1 MRLLMLLV
9 LMLPI
14 LSFGS
19 EEDKRRFKEKQV
31 LAEQGEANAQYLL
44 GAMYSLGKGVPKD
57 YKEAVKWYRLA
68 ADQGLANAQYNLGVM
83 YANGFGVPK
92 DDKEA
97 VKWFRLAADQGLANA
112 QYMLGLGYALGIGL
126 PKDNLLAYMW
136 YNIAGANGA
145 NGDKVEKNMGILTGK
160 MSQDEIAK
168 AQEMT
173 RQYIKDHPD
182 VY

>member
-9 LMLPI
+9 LLFPV

-19 EEDKRRFKEKQV
+19 EWLEEVQV
-31 LAEQGEANAQYLL
+31 SAEQGEDNAQYLL
-44 GAMYSLGKGVPKD
+44 GLFYNEGDGVPED
-57 YKEAVKWYRLA
+57 H
-68 ADQGLANAQYNLGVM
+68 
-83 YANGFGVPK
+83 
-92 DDKEA
+92 KEA

>member
-9 LMLPI
+9 LLFPV

-19 EEDKRRFKEKQV
+19 EEDKRRFEETQV
-31 LAEQGEANAQYLL
+31 KAEQGEANAQYLL
-44 GAMYSLGKGVPKD
+44 GLFYNEGDGVPED
-57 YKEAVKWYRLA
+57 H
-68 ADQGLANAQYNLGVM
+68 
-83 YANGFGVPK
+83 
-92 DDKEA
+92 KEA

>member
-9 LMLPI
+9 LLFPV

-19 EEDKRRFKEKQV
+19 EWLEEVQV
-31 LAEQGEANAQYLL
+31 SAEQGEDNAQYLL
-44 GAMYSLGKGVPKD
+44 GLFYNEGDGVPED
-57 YKEAVKWYRLA
+57 H
-68 ADQGLANAQYNLGVM
+68 
-83 YANGFGVPK
+83 
-92 DDKEA
+92 KEA
-97 VKWFRLAADQGLANA
+97 VKWFRLAADQGVANA
-112 QYMLGLGYALGIGL
+112 QFNLGAMYDNGAGV
-126 PKDNLLAYMW
+126 PKDKVLAYMW
-136 YNIAGANGA
+136 TNIAGANGY
-145 NGDKVEKNMGILTGK
+145 DVEENMGIISGK

>member
-9 LMLPI
+9 LLFPV

-19 EEDKRRFKEKQV
+19 EEDNRYFKEKQV

-57 YKEAVKWYRLA
+57 YKEAVKWYRKA
-68 ADQGLANAQYNLGVM
+68 ADQGLADAQSNLGTM
-83 YANGFGVPK
+83 YEHGKGVPE

-97 VKWFRLAADQGLANA
+97 VKWYRLAADQGNADAQGNLALK
-112 QYMLGLGYALGIGL
+112 YVYGEGV
-126 PKDNLLAYMW
+126 PKDNVLAYMW
-136 YNIAGANGA
+136 YNIAGANGY
-145 NGDKVEKNMGILTGK
+145 DVEVLRVFFMDEI
-160 MSQDEIAK
+160 SQADIAK

-173 RQYIKDHPD
+173 MQYIKDHPD

>member
-9 LMLPI
+9 LLLPI

-19 EEDKRRFKEKQV
+19 EEDKRFFEEKQV
-31 LAEQGEANAQYLL
+31 LAEQGDAFAQH
-44 GAMYSLGKGVPKD
+44 SLGLLYAIGEGVPKD
-57 YKEAVKWYRLA
+57 
-68 ADQGLANAQYNLGVM
+68 Q
-83 YANGFGVPK
+83 
-92 DDKEA
+92 KEA
-97 VKWFRLAADQGLANA
+97 VKWFRLSADQGHADA
-112 QYMLGLGYALGIGL
+112 QSQLGGAYALGIGV

-136 YNIAGANGA
+136 YNIAGANGY
-145 NGDKVEKNMGILTGK
+145 DVEVLRVFFMDEI
-160 MSQDEIAK
+160 SQADIAK

>member
-9 LMLPI
+9 LLFPV

-19 EEDKRRFKEKQV
+19 DVYKRLFEETQV
-31 LAEQGEANAQYLL
+31 KAEQGEANAQYLL
-44 GAMYSLGKGVPKD
+44 GAMYSLGEGVPKD
-57 YKEAVKWYRLA
+57 QKEAVKWYRLA
-68 ADQGLANAQYNLGVM
+68 ADQGDAKAQYNLGAM
-83 YANGFGVPK
+83 YGNGTGV
-92 DDKEA
+92 
-97 VKWFRLAADQGLANA
+97 
-112 QYMLGLGYALGIGL
+112 

-136 YNIAGANGA
+136 WNIAAANGQ
-145 NGDKVEKNMGILTGK
+145 DVEKNMGIISGK